1 MPVKLKNKQF
11 VRGAGILLPITSL
24 PSCYGIGTLGK
35 PAFEFINFLKSAG
48 QKYWQVLPVGP
59 TSYGD
64 SPYQSFSAFAGNP
77 YFIDFDILIA
87 EGLLTKEEVSAFDW
101 GTDPENVDYA
111 KQFQSRFPILRKAF
125 RRSKH
130 SDKEEYKIFC
140 EKNAFWL
147 PNYSLYMALKF
158 YFDNHEWLLWP
169 EDIRFYKPQAVQHY
183 EEKLKEEIDFWK
195 FCQFKFFEQWEAL
208 KNYANEN
215 GIQIIGDIPIYVALD
230 SADVWASADL
240 FQLDENRHPTKVA
253 GVPPDAFSTTGQL
266 WGNPL
271 YNWQVME
278 QDGFAWWKRRMEF
291 SAKLYDV
298 IRIDHFIGVVQ
309 YYAIPAGDDTAEN
322 GSWQEGPGKKLTDA
336 INQAIGDAKVIAEDL
351 GVAVPKVTKLLQKNG
366 YPGMKIIQFA
376 FDGNPENWHL
386 PYLYT
391 ANMVVYGGTHDNDTL
406 VGFYQ
411 SRKRKELKF
420 IMDYLNVKHKKE
432 IPWAIVRT
440 LYQSTADTVIF
451 QVQDVL
457 ELPNSARI
465 NVPSTIG
472 TNWLW
477 RMTEGQME
485 ELQTKVSKKLRR
497 LTQLYGR

>member
-1 MPVKLKNKQF
+1 
-11 VRGAGILLPITSL
+11 
-24 PSCYGIGTLGK
+24 
-35 PAFEFINFLKSAG
+35 
-48 QKYWQVLPVGP
+48 
-59 TSYGD
+59 
-64 SPYQSFSAFAGNP
+64 
-77 YFIDFDILIA
+77 
-87 EGLLTKEEVSAFDW
+87 
-101 GTDPENVDYA
+101 
-111 KQFQSRFPILRKAF
+111 
-125 RRSKH
+125 
-130 SDKEEYKIFC
+130 
-140 EKNAFWL
+140 
-147 PNYSLYMALKF
+147 
-158 YFDNHEWLLWP
+158 
-169 EDIRFYKPQAVQHY
+169 
-183 EEKLKEEIDFWK
+183 
-195 FCQFKFFEQWEAL
+195 
-208 KNYANEN
+208 
-215 GIQIIGDIPIYVALD
+215 
-230 SADVWASADL
+230 
-240 FQLDENRHPTKVA
+240 
-253 GVPPDAFSTTGQL
+253 
-266 WGNPL
+266 
-271 YNWQVME
+271 ME

-291 SAKLYDV
+291 STRLYDV

-336 INQAIGDAKVIAEDL
+336 INQAIGESKVIAEDL
-351 GVAVPKVTKLLQKNG
+351 GVAIPKVTKLLQKNG

-391 ANMVVYGGTHDNDTL
+391 ANIVVYGGTHDNDTL

-451 QVQDVL
+451 QAQDVL

-477 RMTEGQME
+477 RMTQNQMK
-485 ELQTKVSKKLRR
+485 ELQTKVSKKLRCF
-497 LTQLYGR
+497 TQLYGR